1 MLTKPKTDYLDH
13 EMERLPRWR
22 RRLSPPLL
30 TLALVC
36 LFVTYGLYRFQL
48 RPLLT
53 MTLPDHTAQPLDT
66 VPVELTSFQVRLDG
80 VDVVPS
86 AVAFANDSLYVAYS
100 RHPAVQIYSAKL
112 KLLKTIRLERPQTVT
127 PNSIAVTDSL
137 LIVAD
142 SAGRQLAFYDR
153 EGDFLTSIQWY
164 PDQSNRIDPLAIASD
179 GRRLAVVDGA
189 LNRIA
194 IISLIDNQPFTEFLE
209 LLDLL
214 PHEKAGKLS
223 EPRMALLTPD
233 NALWVGESRTVSRFT
248 GDGQPL
254 GTVEPPPK
262 TRIVLPFAATIVADI
277 IDSSEMRIHVLDKVA
292 GKVFVY
298 DLGARL
304 RLVYPRD
311 RALQRPSGI
320 AVDPTRRTIFIT
332 ETETASITVFG
343 Y

>member
-1 MLTKPKTDYLDH
+1 MLTKPTIDDPNQVT
-13 EMERLPRWR
+13 EPLPRWR
-22 RRLSPPLL
+22 RRLSPPLMIL
-30 TLALVC
+30 SVVI
-36 LFVTYGLYRFQL
+36 LFVAYGLYRFQI

-53 MTLPDHTAQPLDT
+53 MSLPEHAAQPLDT
-66 VPVELTSFQVRLDG
+66 VPVELTNFQVRLDG
-80 VDVVPS
+80 EDVVPS
-86 AVAFANDSLYVAYS
+86 AVAFANDSLYVAFS
-100 RHPAVQIYSAKL
+100 RKSAVQIYSSQL
-112 KLLKTIRLERPQTVT
+112 DLLKTIRLERPQTVT
-127 PNSIAVTDSL
+127 PNSIVVTDSL

-142 SAGRQLAFYDR
+142 TAARQVALYDR

-194 IISLIDNQPFTEFLE
+194 IISLIDNQPFAEFLE

-214 PHEKAGKLS
+214 PHEKVGKLS
-223 EPRMALLTPD
+223 EPRMTLLTPD
-233 NALWVGESRTVSRFT
+233 GGLWVGESRSISRFT
-248 GDGQPL
+248 SDGHPL
-254 GTVEPPPK
+254 GAVEPPPK
-262 TRIVLPFAATIVADI
+262 TRIVLPFAATIVADSTA
-277 IDSSEMRIHVLDKVA
+277 SSATRIHVLDKIA

-298 DLGARL
+298 DLNAKL

-320 AVDPTRRTIFIT
+320 AVDQRHRTIFIT

>member
-1 MLTKPKTDYLDH
+1 MLTKPTLDYPNQTAGDH
-13 EMERLPRWR
+13 VPWF
-22 RRLSPPLL
+22 RRLSPPLVV
-30 TLALVC
+30 LAVVI
-36 LFVTYGLYRFQL
+36 LFVAYGLYRFQI

-53 MTLPDHTAQPLDT
+53 MSLPEHAAQPLDT
-66 VPVELTSFQVRLDG
+66 VPAELTSFQVRLDG
-80 VDVVPS
+80 EDVIPG
-86 AVAFANDSLYVAYS
+86 AVAFANDSLYVAFS
-100 RHPAVQIYSAKL
+100 RKSAVQIYSSQL
-112 KLLKTIRLERPQTVT
+112 DLLKTIRLERPQTVT
-127 PNSIAVTDSL
+127 PNSIVVTDSL

-142 SAGRQLAFYDR
+142 TSARQIALYDR
-153 EGDFLTSIQWY
+153 EGDFLTSILWY
-164 PDQSNRIDPLAIASD
+164 PDRSNRIDPMAIASD

-194 IISLIDNQPFTEFLE
+194 IISLIDNQPFAEFLE

-214 PHEKAGKLS
+214 PHEKIGKLA

-233 NALWVGESRTVSRFT
+233 DKLWVGESRSISRFT
-248 GDGQPL
+248 SEGHPL
-254 GTVEPPPK
+254 GAVEPPPK
-262 TRIVLPFAATIVADI
+262 TRIVLPFAAAIVADST
-277 IDSSEMRIHVLDKVA
+277 DSSLTRIHILDKVA

-298 DLGARL
+298 DLDARL

-320 AVDPTRRTIFIT
+320 AVDRIHRTIFIT